1 MKQTFAFY
9 YSMKF
14 EPLNLKTAIPAHIAY
29 WEKMAPEAFS
39 DGPFRDRTG
48 GLIIFP
54 AEGREMAE
62 NICKKDPYI
71 KEGLITEYWVKE
83 WLVSH
88 QR

>member
-1 MKQTFAFY
+1 
-9 YSMKF
+9 MKF
-14 EPLNLKTAIPAHIAY
+14 EPHKLQTAIPAHIAY

-54 AEGREMAE
+54 AEDREAAE
-62 NICKKDPYI
+62 NICNKDPYI
-71 KEGLITEYWVKE
+71 KEDLITEYWVKE